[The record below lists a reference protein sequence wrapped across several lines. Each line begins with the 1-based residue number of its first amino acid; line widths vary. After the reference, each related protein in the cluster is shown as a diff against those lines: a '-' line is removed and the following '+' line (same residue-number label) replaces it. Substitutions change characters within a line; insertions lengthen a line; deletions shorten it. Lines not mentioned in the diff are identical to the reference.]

1 MGEKKVECSWWQLL
15 RRFDVSSALPLKPL
29 TLLYA
34 STPFVFATDVEGGGC
49 MTEGGGCVRVCGCR
63 WGCVG
68 EHERGGEMKRS
79 GHNKWNRLKVN
90 LFDKL

>member
-1 MGEKKVECSWWQLL
+1 MECSWWQLL

-49 MTEGGGCVRVCGCR
+49 MTEGGGCARVCGCC
-63 WGCVG
+63 WGCVY
-68 EHERGGEMKRS
+68 ESMKEEER
-79 GHNKWNRLKVN
+79 
-90 LFDKL
+90 